1 MTETSIY
8 DACKQAVSAKKH
20 EPHFNGPEYVPER
33 DWERLT
39 TQVGRVF
46 HCMKDRQWRTL
57 RDIASETN
65 DPEASI
71 SAQLRHLRKQRFG
84 SHTVNRKHMGSGLYK
99 YQLIP
104 TAKQQEL
111 F

>member
-1 MTETSIY
+1 MKYI
-8 DACKQAVSAKKH
+8 
-20 EPHFNGPEYVPER
+20 PHFDGPEYIPER

-46 HCMKDRQWRTL
+46 NCMRDKRWRTL
-57 RDIASETN
+57 REIAQATN

-71 SAQLRHLRKQRFG
+71 SAQLRHLRKERFG
-84 SHTVNRKHMGSGLYK
+84 HHTVNRKHVKNGLYR
-99 YQLIP
+99 YQVIP
-104 TAKQQEL
+104 TATQQEM